1 MDGQGTDMGKKIRRI
16 VMAVLLVIF
25 LSSMAVILYVQREYR
40 ISEELYSQASGQYTV
55 RVQEGED
62 TVSDLS
68 SAAPIEVD
76 FDALCAENAD
86 VVGWIYC
93 EGTAI
98 DYLVVQGEDNDY
110 YLHRSYE
117 GAYSTA
123 GTIFIDA
130 NNQAG
135 LKDCNTIIYG
145 HHMKN
150 GSMFASLEAWADQE
164 FYEEHPVIWYLT
176 PERDYRIILQSGCT
190 TSAHADIYTI
200 YAEPGEE
207 FDGYVEAVL
216 AESDFQPVLQPEG
229 TGYYVLLST
238 CAYVFDD
245 ARYVLFGELVP
256 ADSAGGRPIME
267 GEDRIQE

>member
-1 MDGQGTDMGKKIRRI
+1 MGKKIRR
-16 VMAVLLVIF
+16 VMMAVLLVIF

-40 ISEELYSQASGQYTV
+40 ISEKLYSQASGQYTA
-55 RVQEGED
+55 RVEEAGED
-62 TVSDLS
+62 TVSGLP

-76 FDALCAENAD
+76 FDALLAENAD

-93 EGTAI
+93 EDTPI
-98 DYLVVQGEDNDY
+98 DYLVVQGSDNDY
-110 YLHRSYE
+110 YLKRSYD
-117 GAYSTA
+117 GAYSAA

-135 LKDCNTIIYG
+135 LADCNTIIYG

-150 GSMFASLEAWADQE
+150 GSMFASLEEWADQE

-176 PERDYRIILQSGCT
+176 PERNYRIVLQSGCT
-190 TSAHADIYTI
+190 TSAHAEIYTI

-207 FDGYVEAVL
+207 FDHYVEYVL
-216 AESDFQPVLQPEG
+216 AKSDFQPIFQLEG
-229 TGYYVLLST
+229 TGHYVMLST

-256 ADSAGGRPIME
+256 ADSAGGK
-267 GEDRIQE
+267 